1 MALKYHE
8 VIKYKFCYLEVCKQ
22 FISVQCNTVQ
32 GNESAVL
39 FLSKVNKW
47 FLISGEHLLDT

>member
-8 VIKYKFCYLEVCKQ
+8 IIKYKFCYLEVCKQ

-32 GNESAVL
+32 GNESAVS
-39 FLSKVNKW
+39 FISKVNKW
-47 FLISGEHLLDT
+47 FLGSGEHLLDT

>member
-22 FISVQCNTVQ
+22 FISAQCNTVQ